1 MLSLLLYF
9 LVFCLCDINLF
20 LFQAKQKK
28 NNRKVKDKEREEK
41 SEAKILERF
50 NDEITID
57 DSDGLPSKQA
67 EEVTTKVGDT
77 LEEGASDGPDHLD
90 SSRPINGKRGSS
102 VEANSLAFSA
112 DSTAMNG
119 THNKVNN
126 LPDSRNHLSPN
137 R

>member
-1 MLSLLLYF
+1 
-9 LVFCLCDINLF
+9 LF

-41 SEAKILERF
+41 SDAKILERL

-57 DSDGLPSKQA
+57 DSDGLPSNQA
-67 EEVTTKVGDT
+67 EEVTAKVGDT
-77 LEEGASDGPDHLD
+77 LEEGGASDGPDHLD
-90 SSRPINGKRGSS
+90 SSRPMNGKRGSS
-102 VEANSLAFSA
+102 IEANSVAFSA

-119 THNKVNN
+119 THSKVSN